1 MKFMIISKK
10 EGFDEN
16 QINDSILSSTN
27 ATSLISDNS
36 VKLELETY

>member
-36 VKLELETY
+36 VN